1 MCLKMSSRTIH
12 IQLVQLGSNVLYLWY
27 KKLPHEDGS
36 AQNHI
41 TFTKLKH
48 NGSFFFSS
56 HIAPEAVEIET
67 DINSMSILEE
77 YMELFK

>member
-1 MCLKMSSRTIH
+1 MFINEIH
-12 IQLVQLGSNVLYLWY
+12 ILHFQL
-27 KKLPHEDGS
+27 KK
-36 AQNHI
+36 QNHI

-67 DINSMSILEE
+67 DISSMSILEE
-77 YMELFK
+77 YMSNINMLY